1 MNSEESISTLKF
13 ADRAKQVMVQAMVN
27 ESRPVDYELVKK
39 LQQEISLLKGL
50 IKRLVQSQS
59 KETIRSSHIPSTI
72 SSDLIHQV
80 LGDGQ
85 LLSNGQHALSLLPD
99 DAATALTADINS
111 VEQLPSSKAAV
122 ESDTTGSTLEYVIS
136 LENTLKRARLD
147 SHQLV
152 ERNETL
158 MREIECLKLQNMQ
171 LLQVSKNTSRAN
183 IAHGE
188 ESINV
193 RSTRDGGSRVLRS
206 KLGASD
212 DRDPTD
218 ESATDER
225 NVLDK
230 AMRRQVIQSLHALL
244 AENQSLNQIAD
255 GIQQTIKKFFKFQI
269 EEEQMREQVDAS
281 FRALTGIASLHAW
294 GRYSIACIIRTICVY
309 SSQVVQCKR
318 VSS

>member
-50 IKRLVQSQS
+50 IKRLVQSQT
-59 KETIRSSHIPSTI
+59 KEAIRSSHIPSTI

-85 LLSNGQHALSLLPD
+85 LLSNGHHALSQIPD
-99 DAATALTADINS
+99 DLATALAADTNS
-111 VEQLPSSKAAV
+111 DDQLPSSNAAV
-122 ESDTTGSTLEYVIS
+122 ESDTGSTLEYVIS

-158 MREIECLKLQNMQ
+158 MKEIECLKLQNMQ
-171 LLQVSKNTSRAN
+171 LLQVSKNTSRA
-183 IAHGE
+183 HGE
-188 ESINV
+188 ESIDV
-193 RSTRDGGSRVLRS
+193 RSTRDGGSRVSRS

-212 DRDPTD
+212 DRDPIN
-218 ESATDER
+218 ESASDER
-225 NVLDK
+225 NILDK

-244 AENQSLNQIAD
+244 AENQSLHQIAD

-281 FRALTGIASLHAW
+281 FRALTGIASLHA
-294 GRYSIACIIRTICVY
+294 
-309 SSQVVQCKR
+309 
-318 VSS
+318 

>member
-13 ADRAKQVMVQAMVN
+13 ADRAKQVMVQAMIN

-59 KETIRSSHIPSTI
+59 QSKEAIKSGHISSTI

-85 LLSNGQHALSLLPD
+85 LLSNGHHALSLLPD
-99 DAATALTADINS
+99 DAATALTADTNS
-111 VEQLPSSKAAV
+111 VDQLPNSKAVV
-122 ESDTTGSTLEYVIS
+122 ESDTGSTLEYVIS

-152 ERNETL
+152 EKNETL

-171 LLQVSKNTSRAN
+171 LLQVSKNNSRAN

-193 RSTRDGGSRVLRS
+193 RSTRDGGSRVSRS
-206 KLGASD
+206 KLGSSD
-212 DRDPTD
+212 DRDPID
-218 ESATDER
+218 ESAADER
-225 NVLDK
+225 NALDK

-244 AENQSLNQIAD
+244 TENQSLHQISD
-255 GIQQTIKKFFKFQI
+255 GVQQTIKKFFKFQI

-281 FRALTGIASLHAW
+281 FRALTGIASLHA
-294 GRYSIACIIRTICVY
+294 
-309 SSQVVQCKR
+309 
-318 VSS
+318 

>member
-50 IKRLVQSQS
+50 IKRLVQSQT
-59 KETIRSSHIPSTI
+59 KEAIRSSHIPSTI

-85 LLSNGQHALSLLPD
+85 LLSNGHHALSQLPD
-99 DAATALTADINS
+99 DVATALTADTNS
-111 VEQLPSSKAAV
+111 VDQLPSSNAAV
-122 ESDTTGSTLEYVIS
+122 ESDTGSTLEYVIS

-158 MREIECLKLQNMQ
+158 MKEIECLKLQNMQ
-171 LLQVSKNTSRAN
+171 LLQVSKNTSRV
-183 IAHGE
+183 HGE
-188 ESINV
+188 ESIDV
-193 RSTRDGGSRVLRS
+193 RSTRDGGSRVSRS

-212 DRDPTD
+212 HRDPID
-218 ESATDER
+218 ESASDER
-225 NVLDK
+225 NILDK
-230 AMRRQVIQSLHALL
+230 AMRRQVIQSLHALV
-244 AENQSLNQIAD
+244 AENQSLHQIAD

-281 FRALTGIASLHAW
+281 FRALTGIASLHA
-294 GRYSIACIIRTICVY
+294 
-309 SSQVVQCKR
+309 
-318 VSS
+318 

>member
-85 LLSNGQHALSLLPD
+85 LLSNGQHALGLLPD

-136 LENTLKRARLD
+136 LENTLKRTRLD

-206 KLGASD
+206 KLGSSD
-212 DRDPTD
+212 DRDPID

-244 AENQSLNQIAD
+244 AENQSLHQLAD

-281 FRALTGIASLHAW
+281 FRALTGIASLHA
-294 GRYSIACIIRTICVY
+294 
-309 SSQVVQCKR
+309 
-318 VSS
+318 

>member
-59 KETIRSSHIPSTI
+59 KEAIRSSHIPSTI
-72 SSDLIHQV
+72 SSDLINQV

-85 LLSNGQHALSLLPD
+85 LLSNGHHALGLLPD
-99 DAATALTADINS
+99 DAATALTADINP
-111 VEQLPSSKAAV
+111 VDQLSSSKAAV
-122 ESDTTGSTLEYVIS
+122 ESDTAGSTLEYVIS

-183 IAHGE
+183 ITHGE

-193 RSTRDGGSRVLRS
+193 RSTRDGGNRVSRS
-206 KLGASD
+206 KLGSSD
-212 DRDPTD
+212 DRDPID

-225 NVLDK
+225 NILDK

-244 AENQSLNQIAD
+244 AENQSLHQIAD
-255 GIQQTIKKFFKFQI
+255 VVQQTIKKFFKFQI

-281 FRALTGIASLHAW
+281 FRALTGIASLHA
-294 GRYSIACIIRTICVY
+294 
-309 SSQVVQCKR
+309 
-318 VSS
+318 